1 MPTADEIIEF
11 NANNKKKGWCRLGFP
26 FWFLDNSLF
35 QSILKESFRLSVQLF
50 IRSDSVVYSFFFQ
63 LRSVA
68 TTLLLTGWRPRW
80 PPTCPG
86 PRESSRTIHSQ
97 PSSPA
102 FQSQVGRSCH
112 FFCRSQNVLVTDLF
126 PHYRR
131 SPISV
136 TTASGGLKD
145 LTCKF

>member
-11 NANNKKKGWCRLGFP
+11 NANNRKKGWCRLGFP

-35 QSILKESFRLSVQLF
+35 QSILKESFVCPYNCSSVPIQLY
-50 IRSDSVVYSFFFQ
+50 IVFFQ
-63 LRSVA
+63 LRSAA

-102 FQSQVGRSCH
+102 FQSQVGRSCN
-112 FFCRSQNVLVTDLF
+112 FLSESEFLCNR
-126 PHYRR
+126 PHSRR
-131 SPISV
+131 SSISV

-145 LTCKF
+145 LTCEF

>member
-50 IRSDSVVYSFFFQ
+50 IRSDSVVYSFFSAKK
-63 LRSVA
+63 RGYDIIIDWVETPVA
-68 TTLLLTGWRPRW
+68 ANLSRAE
-80 PPTCPG
+80 
-86 PRESSRTIHSQ
+86 RELKNDPFSTFFSSISE
-97 PSSPA
+97 S
-102 FQSQVGRSCH
+102 GREKLS
-112 FFCRSQNVLVTDLF
+112 FFCRSRNVFVTDLF
-126 PHYRR
+126 PHSRR
-131 SPISV
+131 SSISV

-145 LTCKF
+145 LTCEF